1 MYGRNGITESKVAE
15 GQASN
20 HVNVIDHVGPQTP
33 QHFILDR
40 LSLNVCL

>member
-1 MYGRNGITESKVAE
+1 MYDRNGIVESKVAE
-15 GQASN
+15 GQDSN

-40 LSLNVCL
+40 LSLNACL